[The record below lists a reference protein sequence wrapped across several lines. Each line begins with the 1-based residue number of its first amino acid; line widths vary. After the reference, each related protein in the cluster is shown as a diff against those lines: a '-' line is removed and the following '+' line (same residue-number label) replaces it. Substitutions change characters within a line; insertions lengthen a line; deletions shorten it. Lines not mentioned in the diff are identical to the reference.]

1 MRGEDDRA
9 AATRSGVV
17 ADDVGVRAKGC
28 GDMKAPLGNLYS
40 PRGAT
45 SIYRF
50 DFSGA
55 GGGRNVL
62 RLYCGAGWGT
72 GSPPDGSGG

>member
-1 MRGEDDRA
+1 
-9 AATRSGVV
+9 
-17 ADDVGVRAKGC
+17 
-28 GDMKAPLGNLYS
+28 MKAPLGNLYS

-62 RLYCGAGWGT
+62 RLCWGGSWVFFGLGGVGGGEGVFWGLGGWSVGFF
-72 GSPPDGSGG
+72 GLN